1 MSSLK
6 MSSLPLKAIFLPP
19 HEAKWGEIPVPGR
32 SVDMPGLNG
41 ISPMNLFM
49 ISKTIGFALSLE
61 LLIVYNY
68 DSLF

>member
-1 MSSLK
+1 
-6 MSSLPLKAIFLPP
+6 
-19 HEAKWGEIPVPGR
+19 
-32 SVDMPGLNG
+32 MPGLNG